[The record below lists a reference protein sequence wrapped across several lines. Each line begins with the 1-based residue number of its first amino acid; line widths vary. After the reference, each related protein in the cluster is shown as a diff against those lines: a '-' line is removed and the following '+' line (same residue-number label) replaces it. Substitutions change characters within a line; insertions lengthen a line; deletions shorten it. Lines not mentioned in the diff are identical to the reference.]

1 MLTLRNGKEILKVS
15 KKNWNSYLNIVSPYR
30 TCDKSFMNCSLK
42 DRKDLMWCDTCNTT
56 LGNFS
61 NSCVNTITSINLQ
74 TYNSLLFQDSK
85 VIAKSDN
92 YYEIDIDRNDNNST
106 I

>member
-30 TCDKSFMNCSLK
+30 KADKSYMNCSLK
-42 DRKDLMWCDTCNTT
+42 DRKDLMWCDTCNTS

-61 NSCVNTITSINLQ
+61 KSCVNTITSLNLQ
-74 TYNSLLFQDSK
+74 KYSSVLFKDFSNHK
-85 VIAKSDN
+85 DN
-92 YYEIDIDRNDNNST
+92 YYEIDVDRNDNNST